1 MRITRR
7 KLRSIISEAMKMP
20 SDLGDDF
27 YVSVSF
33 GPGRRYKIELMH
45 SISWDNPPPGFVARD
60 RAVGAVEAE
69 FNSAC
74 GAYEVKKSYSRG
86 GYGPLLYDIAIE
98 LSGKRGLTSDRKSV
112 SADAQRVWEY
122 YIKSR
127 SDIVTWD
134 IPADCEDPRAG
145 YRRYGQ
151 LVQQEWSGKIYGK
164 LDENG
169 EPLTPVIDALVA
181 LRKFK
186 MS

>member
-1 MRITRR
+1 
-7 KLRSIISEAMKMP
+7 
-20 SDLGDDF
+20 
-27 YVSVSF
+27 
-33 GPGRRYKIELMH
+33 
-45 SISWDNPPPGFVARD
+45 
-60 RAVGAVEAE
+60 
-69 FNSAC
+69 
-74 GAYEVKKSYSRG
+74 
-86 GYGPLLYDIAIE
+86 
-98 LSGKRGLTSDRKSV
+98 V

-151 LVQQEWSGKIYGK
+151 LVPQEWSGKIYGK
-164 LDENG
+164 LDETG
-169 EPLTPVIDALVA
+169 EPLTPVIDSLVA